1 MERIKIGDFQ
11 TSGIPLN
18 NGYTPNNRNYLLND
32 NSSSDSFVSRN
43 KKPPIIV
50 TVAAA
55 VVVASAAF
63 VCLAK
68 KGKLGTKCKNLA
80 DGLLN
85 FRNKGQSPVNSQP
98 KIDSEDFPKF
108 TGLNVNI
115 DGKPYL
121 NHPVIYCDGRIGYPQ
136 KNIDNKMQI
145 LGLMPQESVPLHRYA
160 QEDVERQTI
169 FFTSRTSS
177 LADYPQNNCLIKGA
191 NQYFIDDYKSIF
203 SGNDP
208 HFAVGKTPDGHAFVE
223 FCVQTGRKDG
233 KGNGDRII
241 RNICTIVSQDGNFT
255 QPQID
260 LMKTLGAFENEEYLV
275 NGYFPI
281 LDFVQEI
288 NLKNPSLEMVHGG
301 ISNLSQRDSK
311 PVRISINEKELLSGI
326 QAWANSLGDTVRS
339 NKFLNGYQD
348 LERGQFIYE
357 DLSGVKIPQTEGPGW

>member
-85 FRNKGQSPVNSQP
+85 FRNKGQSPVSSQP

-177 LADYPQNNCLIKGA
+177 
-191 NQYFIDDYKSIF
+191 
-203 SGNDP
+203 
-208 HFAVGKTPDGHAFVE
+208 T
-223 FCVQTGRKDG
+223 
-233 KGNGDRII
+233 
-241 RNICTIVSQDGNFT
+241 
-255 QPQID
+255 
-260 LMKTLGAFENEEYLV
+260 
-275 NGYFPI
+275 
-281 LDFVQEI
+281 EI
-288 NLKNPSLEMVHGG
+288 AAS
-301 ISNLSQRDSK
+301 
-311 PVRISINEKELLSGI
+311 
-326 QAWANSLGDTVRS
+326 
-339 NKFLNGYQD
+339 
-348 LERGQFIYE
+348 
-357 DLSGVKIPQTEGPGW
+357 